1 VRDDRC
7 SSRAPQPISGVFE
20 RPLPPAISATP
31 AHGTEFRV
39 FDTHKLSSGHGERCI
54 RVLIEEGKGFAPTA
68 FSETEVER
76 VVGIGEERS
85 ALVLRSGVKIPVALS
100 FEQLEQKIYERNFR
114 TDSAV
119 LDLRDVTGCVASNPS
134 SGACGASEAPANT
147 NQCVASNQS
156 SRASIGD
163 KMPDGTVY
171 AGISPETGKAM

>member
-1 VRDDRC
+1 M
-7 SSRAPQPISGVFE
+7 SF
-20 RPLPPAISATP
+20 
-31 AHGTEFRV
+31 
-39 FDTHKLSSGHGERCI
+39 FDQK
-54 RVLIEEGKGFAPTA
+54 GKGFAPTA

-119 LDLRDVTGCVASNPS
+119 PDLRDVTGCVASNPS

-156 SRASIGD
+156 SPRIHRRQG
-163 KMPDGTVY
+163 
-171 AGISPETGKAM
+171 AGRNRLRRYLARDRQSHLTRRRPMLC